1 MRGERAI
8 FARNPVKPCYRRCV
22 LVPLA
27 MQIVSVL
34 ISTLDALIVTY
45 VLVFFAINVA
55 FVLMSMRRIGDELAG
70 EEVSPAIDRQN
81 DRFMPHVTLLVP
93 AYNEEV
99 TICESIRSL
108 LRLRYP
114 SFEIVICNDGSK
126 DKTIQELLRAFH
138 FVRTEIEYD
147 EQIATAPIRG
157 FYEVRGA
164 LPKGLKRL
172 ILIDKENGGK
182 ADALNAAIN
191 VAQGEYVT
199 SMDADS
205 LLTPD
210 ALLLAARRIVVDRE
224 GIVAVGVQVGISN
237 GSVVSDGR
245 VVEMRLPKTW
255 IGRFQIVEY
264 MRSFAQGRVA
274 FGALKSLLVLSGVFA
289 LMRRD
294 LVVAVGG
301 FLTKRMRSRVGLEY
315 CGEGGHTVCEDMEIV
330 VRLHRYLLDK
340 KLPGKIA
347 IMPFA
352 TAWTE
357 APENYR
363 DIGKQRSRWYRGLW
377 EVLTYHRV
385 MMFNPRYRQ
394 VGLFSLPY
402 QLVFEAL
409 APVIECAGY
418 LTLAL
423 TLALDILSARAL
435 LSFLALAG
443 AINLALSTL
452 SVLMCIRS
460 ERGSAGAV
468 QGLSLFRYE
477 RLRDVLVLL
486 LAGFLSNLGYRQY
499 LVAWQLKGL
508 YDFLKGKQG
517 WDKFARKGFAP
528 RPA

>member
-1 MRGERAI
+1 MR
-8 FARNPVKPCYRRCV
+8 V
-22 LVPLA
+22 L
-27 MQIVSVL
+27 SVL
-34 ISTLDALIVTY
+34 ISTLDALVVIY
-45 VLVFFAINVA
+45 VLIFFLINIA
-55 FVLMSMRRIGDELAG
+55 FVVLSSRLIGEELAG
-70 EEVSPAIDRQN
+70 EHVRPALDRQR
-81 DRFMPHVTLLVP
+81 DRFLPLVTLLVP

-99 TICESIRSL
+99 TICDSIRSL

-114 SFEIVICNDGSK
+114 AFEIVICNDGSK
-126 DKTIQELLRAFH
+126 DKTVQELLRAFH
-138 FVRTEIEYD
+138 FVRTEIEY
-147 EQIATAPIRG
+147 EEKLATAAIRG

-164 LPKGLKRL
+164 LPEGLTRL

-182 ADALNAAIN
+182 ADALNACIN

-210 ALLLAARRIVVDRE
+210 ALLLGARRILSDPE
-224 GIVAVGVQVGISN
+224 GIVAVGVQVGMSN
-237 GSVVSDGR
+237 GSVVRDGR

-274 FGALKSLLVLSGVFA
+274 FASLRSLLVLSGVFA

-294 LVVAVGG
+294 LVLAIGG
-301 FLTKRMRSRVGLEY
+301 FLTKRLRSRIAIEY
-315 CGEGGHTVCEDMEIV
+315 CGAGVHTVCEDMEIV

-340 KLPGKIA
+340 KLPGA
-347 IMPFA
+347 ITILPFP

-377 EVLTYHRV
+377 EVLSYHRS
-385 MMFNPRYRQ
+385 MIFNPRFRQ

-402 QLVFEAL
+402 QLFFEAL
-409 APVIECAGY
+409 APLIECAGY
-418 LTLAL
+418 LGLL
-423 TLALDILSARAL
+423 VTLALDILS
-435 LSFLALAG
+435 FKALATFF
-443 AINLALSTL
+443 ALAAAVNLSLSTL
-452 SVLMCIRS
+452 SILLCVRTQ
-460 ERGSAGAV
+460 RGSVDAIE
-468 QGLSLFRYE
+468 GLSLFRYD
-477 RLRDVLVLL
+477 RLRDVVVLL
-486 LAGFLSNLGYRQY
+486 VAGMVSNFGYRQY

-528 RPA
+528 KAA